1 MTTRRTMLHA
11 LAGAALLPA
20 GFSALPA
27 FAASAANA
35 NEPLKDIARR
45 KGMRF
50 GTAIGSGPT
59 EFGDSAYR
67 ALVERECNLIVATNE
82 MKWQALEPVEG
93 QLHFR
98 APDAMLAWATSHQI
112 AMRGHNLF
120 WQPEKWLPRW
130 VATKDFGANPRA
142 GVERLMREHVRAEC
156 EHFGKAIGSWDVMN
170 EAVDPADGKL
180 RQNALTKPLG
190 AIEQIDLAF
199 RLAKEYAPH
208 AQLVYNDYMRGDQG
222 SAKHRAGVLN
232 LLAELKKRG
241 TPVDALGL
249 QSHIGSWD
257 ESQDRGRKD
266 LQEWRRFLDEVT
278 QMGYGLLIT
287 ELDVNDRRLPA
298 DFAKRDAGVAAATRD
313 YLDVC
318 LSYPSLRDILVW
330 GLADNIS
337 WLQTWDEAPRKDG
350 QPMRPTPFDAHLEA
364 KPMRQA
370 IADAINAAPPRA

>member
-1 MTTRRTMLHA
+1 MLHA

-20 GFSALPA
+20 GFFSVPA
-27 FAASAANA
+27 FAAGTADTS
-35 NEPLKDIARR
+35 EPLKDIARR

-67 ALVERECNLIVATNE
+67 ALVERECGLIVATNE
-82 MKWQALEPVEG
+82 MKWQAIEPVKG

-98 APDAMLAWATSHQI
+98 PADTMLAWASEHNI

-120 WQPEKWLPRW
+120 WQPAKWLPRW
-130 VATKDFGANPRA
+130 VAQEDFGANPRL

-170 EAVDPADGKL
+170 EAVDPASGLL

-241 TPVDALGL
+241 TPVGALGL

-257 ESQDRGRKD
+257 ESNDRGQRD
-266 LQEWRRFLDEVT
+266 LQEWRKFLDEVT
-278 QMGYGLLIT
+278 GMGYDLLIT

-298 DFAKRDAGVAAATRD
+298 DIAKRDAGVAAATRD

-318 LSYPSLRDILVW
+318 LSYPRLRDILVW
-330 GLADNIS
+330 GMADSIS

-350 QPMRPTPFDAHLEA
+350 VPMRPCPYDARLQP

-370 IADAINAAPPRA
+370 IAEAINAAPPRA